1 MSTQPP
7 LRPRIF
13 EAVEALRQRKC
24 RPDRESIA
32 HYILRKYGVKFLEV
46 FNELES
52 VVDEEL
58 LIKVEY
64 KGSISYRLP
73 SQFGKPDTR
82 SSPLL
87 TKHSKILNSVQTTRC
102 IITALNE
109 LLSQN
114 ESYNVD
120 GIPFNELKTHLQI
133 TQPERFK
140 DLRAAIAIERELF
153 SKSGNLF
160 KSPKGRLFPKDIPIP
175 SEEEDDEDSAAV
187 PASGAK
193 KPVGKKRGRKPKKVA
208 EEETEESPDK
218 TPVLKLVVPPE
229 PEDEEDEE
237 KESEPQKP
245 TRGRKRKTESE
256 EIIPKKETKTR
267 VMTTRKR
274 ARRGGLDETR
284 QCLKCRKD
292 LIGLEDDED
301 DVCSNC
307 IRLAEEEEDVKPNT
321 KKLPT
326 DPATPS
332 TSTSSPTETEG
343 TLEIEEAKSKLSDNP
358 SKWTSSEVETFF
370 QCKGLKEEGALFKEQ
385 EIDGLSLLLMRR
397 KDVIQGIPKLLL
409 GPALKVHRLIRE
421 LQVIKKE

>member
-46 FNELES
+46 FNELEC

-109 LLSQN
+109 VLSQN

-133 TQPERFK
+133 TQPDRFK
-140 DLRAAIAIERELF
+140 DLRATIAIERELF

-175 SEEEDDEDSAAV
+175 SEEEDDEDTAA
-187 PASGAK
+187 PTSGGKKSGA
-193 KPVGKKRGRKPKKVA
+193 KKRGRKPKKAA
-208 EEETEESPDK
+208 EVPEDDTEAPEK
-218 TPVLKLVVPPE
+218 TSLLKLVVPPE
-229 PEDEEDEE
+229 EEDDDEE
-237 KESEPQKP
+237 KDSEPEPQKS
-245 TRGRKRKTESE
+245 TRGRKRNTEAE
-256 EIIPKKETKTR
+256 EIPKKGAKSR

-284 QCLKCRKD
+284 QCLKCRKE
-292 LIGLEDDED
+292 LSGLDDED
-301 DVCSNC
+301 DVCTNC
-307 IRLAEEEEDVKPNT
+307 IRLAEEEDTKPNT
-321 KKLPT
+321 KKLASNS
-326 DPATPS
+326 DTPS
-332 TSTSSPTETEG
+332 TSTSSPTETEA
-343 TLEIEEAKSKLSDNP
+343 TLESEEVKSKLSDNP
-358 SKWTSSEVETFF
+358 SKWTSSEVEIFF

-385 EIDGLSLLLMRR
+385 TDS
-397 KDVIQGIPKLLL
+397 PSSS
-409 GPALKVHRLIRE
+409 
-421 LQVIKKE
+421 